1 MLFDLIDSV
10 VLLQELEDA
19 RAINAQQ
26 RHGFAEAQAK
36 HGELHAE
43 LQQKEAS
50 LATCQVRLGC
60 TIVLITTNS
69 WPQQNAA

>member
-1 MLFDLIDSV
+1 
-10 VLLQELEDA
+10 LQELEDA

-36 HGELHAE
+36 HAELHAD

-50 LATCQVRLGC
+50 LATCQVRL
-60 TIVLITTNS
+60 TR
-69 WPQQNAA
+69 QQHQHCCLAGGSRLQHDMKAAAL

>member
-1 MLFDLIDSV
+1 
-10 VLLQELEDA
+10 LQEVEDA

-50 LATCQVRLGC
+50 LATCQVR
-60 TIVLITTNS
+60 
-69 WPQQNAA
+69 PA